1 MKHPAAS
8 CGVSGEILRSRYP
21 PSPQPS
27 PRFRWA
33 AEASAKA
40 ARLRRVLPPSSPSK
54 LRCIRGRRI
63 NDRECRSSSQR
74 GGSVRLSPMAL
85 SQTDEQCSLMR
96 NLGTLAV
103 AVPEIRTLSKDQ
115 FLPAPTS
122 TGGRGVS
129 PMCRRWSN
137 SRIGY
142 EGFWKPRPCSRILRA
157 QDNQQAR

>member
-54 LRCIRGRRI
+54 LRCIRGRGI

-85 SQTDEQCSLMR
+85 SQTEEQCSLMR
-96 NLGTLAV
+96 NLGTSAV
-103 AVPEIRTLSKDQ
+103 AVEVGAVPEIRALSKTNSYR
-115 FLPAPTS
+115 LRPAR
-122 TGGRGVS
+122 GRGVS
-129 PMCRRWSN
+129 LCVDGGQTRGSVTRGSGN
-137 SRIGY
+137 LG
-142 EGFWKPRPCSRILRA
+142 RA
-157 QDNQQAR
+157 LAF

>member
-103 AVPEIRTLSKDQ
+103 AVPEIRTLSKGQ

-122 TGGRGVS
+122 TGEGVFPLCVDGGQTRGSVTRGSGNRGRALK
-129 PMCRRWSN
+129 
-137 SRIGY
+137 
-142 EGFWKPRPCSRILRA
+142 F
-157 QDNQQAR
+157 